1 MSEDQALAADV
12 GQLSWI
18 GFEGHEVDADLAA
31 RLGRGEH
38 GVVVVFGR
46 NIRVVDGQVDLAQV
60 AALNRALHAAAPV
73 DAPLWIAID
82 QEGGT
87 VQRVRAPATVWPP
100 MLRHDALGPDLDDA
114 AFARAVGRALGL
126 ELAALGFDLDF
137 APVLDVHTNDANP
150 VIGARAF
157 GRDAATV
164 ARRGL
169 AMARGLADAGIVAC
183 GKHFPGHGDT
193 TTDSH
198 LELPRV
204 EQPRARLDA
213 VELAPFAAAAV
224 AGLPMLMTA
233 HVVFPALDAALPA
246 TLSRAVMTGL
256 LRERLGFTGVIVSD
270 DLDMKAIADHFG
282 VGEAAVAAIRAGCDA
297 LLLCRDR
304 DHQRIASAALIAA
317 ASADPA
323 LRARVAESAARI
335 RALKRAH
342 AATAPA
348 APGPE
353 VIGAAA
359 HRALAAQLAGTPTS

>member
-1 MSEDQALAADV
+1 MAQDQALAADV

-18 GFEGHEVDADLAA
+18 GFEGHEVDDDLAG
-31 RLGRGEH
+31 RLARGEH

-46 NIRVVDGQVDLAQV
+46 NLRVVDGQVDLDQV
-60 AALNRALHAAAPV
+60 AALTRALHAASPAE
-73 DAPLWIAID
+73 APLWIAID

-100 MLRHDALGPDLDDA
+100 MLRHDALGPDDEA
-114 AFARAVGRALGL
+114 VAHAVGLALGK

-157 GRDAATV
+157 GRDAAAVT
-164 ARRGL
+164 RRGL
-169 AMARGLADAGIVAC
+169 ALARGLAEAGIVAC

-204 EQPRARLDA
+204 DQPLARLEA
-213 VELAPFAAAAV
+213 VELAPFAAAAA

-233 HVVFPALDAALPA
+233 HVVFPALDPTVPA
-246 TLSRAVMTGL
+246 TLSHAVMTGL
-256 LRERLGFTGVIVSD
+256 LRERLGFRGVIVSD
-270 DLDMKAIADHFG
+270 DLDMKAIADHVG

-304 DHQRIASAALIAA
+304 EHQRIASAALYAA
-317 ASADPA
+317 AIADPA
-323 LRARVAESAARI
+323 LRARIAESAGRI
-335 RALKRAH
+335 RALKWAH
-342 AATAPA
+342 AAAGA
-348 APGPE
+348 AVPGRE
-353 VIGAAA
+353 VIGTAA
-359 HRALAAQLAGTPTS
+359 HRALASRLAGEPVA